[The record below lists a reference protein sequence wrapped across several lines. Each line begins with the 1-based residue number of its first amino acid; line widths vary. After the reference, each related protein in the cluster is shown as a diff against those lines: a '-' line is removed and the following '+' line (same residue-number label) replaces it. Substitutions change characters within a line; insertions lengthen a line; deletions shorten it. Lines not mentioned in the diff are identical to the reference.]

1 MSWREWKKKKIKN
14 QKPYRFQIVTNGP
27 NQWIGNEWESSR
39 IGDGS
44 WLIGNSS
51 SATVQSVASENKAKR
66 RRWFGDGSKR
76 RRRRRLRTRWSFDG
90 ELRQRRWGASTATQ
104 RRFDGD
110 ASKLWRRRFDG
121 STATLRSFD
130 GDTSTVRRRR
140 WEASTAT
147 LRLFDGELEWVSL
160 FPFGFLSFF
169 VWVSGWMFFF
179 FWLSGWMYG
188 AFCLGLYIV
197 VFSDEN
203 ISSLKTTSSE
213 EFMFRH
219 KRSRISYTFSDEFY
233 FRH

>member
-1 MSWREWKKKKIKN
+1 MSWREWKKKKSKIKN
-14 QKPYRFQIVTNGP
+14 LTDSRSSRMVQISESATNG
-27 NQWIGNEWESSR
+27 NRRESVTVRGLLATVHRQRFKASPVR
-39 IGDGS
+39 TRRSVAVD
-44 WLIGNSS
+44 LE
-51 SATVQSVASENKAKR
+51 TVQSVAVAVDWEQGEASTASFDSDAEELRR
-66 RRWFGDGSKR
+66 RRWD
-76 RRRRRLRTRWSFDG
+76 
-90 ELRQRRWGASTATQ
+90 ASTATL

-110 ASKLWRRRFDG
+110 AEKL
-121 STATLRSFD
+121 
-130 GDTSTVRRRR
+130 RRRR
-140 WEASTAT
+140 WDSSTA
-147 LRLFDGELEWVSL
+147 SL
-160 FPFGFLSFF
+160 NGFLFFHLGFFLFF

-203 ISSLKTTSSE
+203 ISSLKATSSE

>member
-1 MSWREWKKKKIKN
+1 MGIVENRWRFVAYW
-14 QKPYRFQIVTNGP
+14 QRF
-27 NQWIGNEWESSR
+27 IGN
-39 IGDGS
+39 
-44 WLIGNSS
+44 
-51 SATVQSVASENKAKR
+51 
-66 RRWFGDGSKR
+66 GSKR
-76 RRRRRLRTRWSFDG
+76 RRHRRLRTRWSFTG
-90 ELRQRRWGASTATQ
+90 ELRQRRWGASMATL

-110 ASKLWRRRFDG
+110 AEKLRRWRWDS
-121 STATLRSFD
+121 STATLRS
-130 GDTSTVRRRR
+130 
-140 WEASTAT
+140 
-147 LRLFDGELEWVSL
+147 FDGELEWVSL

-203 ISSLKTTSSE
+203 ISSLKATSSE
-213 EFMFRH
+213 EFMFCH

>member
-1 MSWREWKKKKIKN
+1 MSWREWKKKKSKIKN
-14 QKPYRFQIVTNGP
+14 LTDSRSSRMVQISESATNG
-27 NQWIGNEWESSR
+27 NRRESVTVRGLLATVHRQRFKASPVR
-39 IGDGS
+39 TRRSVVVD
-44 WLIGNSS
+44 LE
-51 SATVQSVASENKAKR
+51 TVQSVAVAVDWEQGEAS
-66 RRWFGDGSKR
+66 
-76 RRRRRLRTRWSFDG
+76 TTSFD
-90 ELRQRRWGASTATQ
+90 S
-104 RRFDGD
+104 D
-110 ASKLWRRRFDG
+110 AEELWRRRFDG

-130 GDTSTVRRRR
+130 GDASTVRRRR
-140 WEASTAT
+140 WNSSTAT
-147 LRLFDGELEWVSL
+147 LRSFDGKLEWVSL

-203 ISSLKTTSSE
+203 ISSLKATSSE